1 MFHLA
6 QINIAR
12 FRAPMADP
20 VNAPFI
26 AALDAVNAIADAQPG
41 FIWRLVGAGNNA
53 LDLRPFDDPD
63 MAVNMSLWTDLE
75 ALSDFVY
82 SNPAHRE
89 FLLRRREW
97 FDRID
102 THMALWWSPA
112 GIIPTVDEGKARLER
127 LARQGPGPDAFLFN
141 QPFEPLRSV

>member
-26 AALDAVNAIADAQPG
+26 AALDAVNAIAEAQPG

-75 ALSDFVY
+75 ALSAFVY
-82 SNPAHRE
+82 SNTAHRE

-112 GIIPTVDEGKARLER
+112 GIIPPVDEGKARLER
-127 LARQGPGPDAFLFN
+127 LARQGPGPDAFSFK
-141 QPFEPLRSV
+141 QPFAPPRMG